1 MRENYQANH
10 TTDDKKLGCLYR
22 DYTLDGAYHACDSEA
37 KLSHFTPQ
45 GWRVSSKTDFLNIQK
60 TLNANDV
67 THISTAK
74 AFFPDASGGV
84 LGFWHKFNGY
94 SNGTT
99 FYDGGWN
106 GYYGCLKKDA
116 NTYDGV
122 FKISSNELFEA
133 PADYAW
139 GETQRFTV
147 RLVQDIY

>member
-1 MRENYQANH
+1 MVPIMPAIARLNLAI
-10 TTDDKKLGCLYR
+10 LLPR
-22 DYTLDGAYHACDSEA
+22 DGVFRQ
-37 KLSHFTPQ
+37 K
-45 GWRVSSKTDFLNIQK
+45 RISSTFKK